1 MHLLVATGGSRHSD
15 VAACVGLRLAH
26 LVGADVT
33 LLYVVK
39 HDDQRPTARRML
51 DDLCKRWGDDERRV
65 RRKVRVGRPL
75 TELNYE
81 LWENPADL
89 LVIGERSPHR
99 FWTRLRGSLVS
110 RLTDSA
116 PCPVLIA
123 KDDAV
128 PYGRVLLC
136 DSGADSPTLFEGLAT
151 HGLFSLLDSA
161 SKLTVLHVMS
171 QISAAPG
178 IRGRDLRA
186 GADELIK
193 FQSPEGAFMARDV
206 ALLKEHGLSADAKIR
221 HGLVVDEI
229 LAEASGGDYDLILIG
244 GHRGGGWPALL
255 LDDLAHQLVSRLDR
269 SLLVV
274 R

>member
-15 VAACVGLRLAH
+15 IAAHVGLALAK
-26 LVGADVT
+26 LIDADVT

-39 HDDQRPTARRML
+39 HDAQRPAARRTL
-51 DDLCKRWGDDERRV
+51 ESLCDQPLYEDLHV
-65 RRKVRVGRPL
+65 RLKIRIGRPL

-81 LWENPADL
+81 LFENPADL

-99 FWTRLRGSLVS
+99 LWTRLRGSLVS
-110 RLTDSA
+110 RLTDSS

-123 KDDAV
+123 KDATV
-128 PYGRVLLC
+128 PYKRVLIC
-136 DSGADSPTLFEGLAT
+136 DSGVGSPTVFDGLVE
-151 HGLFSLLDSA
+151 HGLLPLLALA
-161 SKLTVLHVMS
+161 SKLNVLHVMS

-178 IRGRDLRA
+178 VRGRDLRA

-193 FQSPEGAFMARDV
+193 AHSPEGELLARDLS
-206 ALLKEHGLSADAKIR
+206 LLSGQGLTADTTVR
-221 HGLVVDEI
+221 HGLVIDEI
-229 LAEASGGDYDLILIG
+229 LAEAADGDYDLIVIG
-244 GHRGGGWPALL
+244 GHRSGGWPALL